1 MPTDLER
8 IRSRLSSAILSD
20 ALDAAGYPNQAMHP
34 GIRPLDDRLVLCG
47 RARTGLYRPTDGV
60 QAGKNPYE
68 LEIRLIDALRPGE
81 VAALATG
88 ESRRIG
94 PWGELLSTAAS
105 VRGAAGCVTDG
116 LTRDVARIRE
126 MGFPVFSGGI
136 GPLDSRGRGEI
147 GEIDIP
153 VEVGGVRV
161 CPGDLIFGDVDGVVV
176 VPISVEDAVLAHAFA
191 KIEGENTTRSEL
203 LHGASLAEVF
213 SRHGIL

>member
-1 MPTDLER
+1 MPTNLDR
-8 IRSRLSSAILSD
+8 VRSRLSSAILSD
-20 ALDAAGYPNQAMHP
+20 ALDASGYPNQAMHP
-34 GIRPLDDRLVLCG
+34 GIRPLDDRRVLCG

-60 QAGKNPYE
+60 PAGKNPYE
-68 LEIRLIDALRPGE
+68 LEIRLVDALKPGE
-81 VAALATG
+81 VAVLATG

-161 CPGDLIFGDVDGVVV
+161 CPGDLVFGDVDGVVV
-176 VPISVEDAVLAHAFA
+176 VPISVEDVVLAHAFA

-203 LHGASLAEVF
+203 LRGASLAEVF